1 MPLYPAIE
9 MGSHELCAML
19 AFNHNPLLNL
29 YLPSSQDYRL
39 KPLSLAK
46 KLIRQFKQPQKIKE
60 A

>member
-1 MPLYPAIE
+1 
-9 MGSHELCAML
+9 ML